1 MKPAPFRYVR
11 AESVTDALEA
21 LDASEHDAD
30 NGDGHTKVLAGGQS
44 LVTLMNLRLAR
55 PEVLVD
61 IGDLPELSRTFED
74 LDSVVLGAL
83 VRHRTLETDPVLRH
97 RLPLVAAA
105 AGHIGHVAIRNR
117 GTLGGSLSH
126 ADPAAELPLAM
137 VVHQAAIHVES
148 LTGGR
153 RSIQAEDFFDS
164 IFTTTMR
171 PDELLTWVT
180 VPGLRPGQGWGF
192 VEFAPRLGD
201 YAQAGAACLL
211 SIEPD
216 GTLATV
222 RAALMAA
229 ADRPLVVSEPGEI
242 PSGIPTEETWARLAA
257 QWTRALEPMTDDP
270 HHTRHLCRT
279 ALAEALTDAYRRART
294 SQKEAA

>member
-1 MKPAPFRYVR
+1 MKPAPFAYVR
-11 AESVTDALEA
+11 AGSVAEALET
-21 LDASEHDAD
+21 LGTFGHEHD
-30 NGDGHTKVLAGGQS
+30 NGEGHAKVLAGGQS

-55 PEVLVD
+55 PDLLVD
-61 IGDLPELSRTFED
+61 IGDLDELSRTFED
-74 LDSVVLGAL
+74 DDSVVLGAL
-83 VRHRTLETDPVLRH
+83 VRHRTLETDPMLRH

-105 AGHIGHVAIRNR
+105 ASHIGHIAIRNR

-137 VVHQAAIHVES
+137 VVHEAVIHVES
-148 LTGGR
+148 VTGGR
-153 RSIQAEDFFDS
+153 RSVRAEDFFES

-180 VPGLRPGQGWGF
+180 VPSTQSGQGWGF

-211 SIEPD
+211 SVEPN
-216 GTLATV
+216 GILSSV
-222 RAALMAA
+222 RAGLMAA
-229 ADRPLVVSEPGEI
+229 ADRPLVVSEPGEV
-242 PSGIPTEETWARLAA
+242 PSGIPTEETWGRLAA

-270 HHTRHLCRT
+270 DHTRHLCRT
-279 ALAEALTDAYRRART
+279 ALAGALSDAYRRART
-294 SQKEAA
+294 SHKEAA